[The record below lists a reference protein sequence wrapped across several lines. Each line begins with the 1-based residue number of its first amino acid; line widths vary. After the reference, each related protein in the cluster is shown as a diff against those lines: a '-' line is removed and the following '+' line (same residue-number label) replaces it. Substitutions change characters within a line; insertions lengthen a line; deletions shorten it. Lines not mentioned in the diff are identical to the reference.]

1 MIADETLIEA
11 GLDAGLI
18 DPEALPSMRL
28 RARRERVKALDMVM
42 QSCRLP
48 VTALYHALARAR
60 RLPFFTAAQLIRPDT
75 ALLARLPAALVR
87 TRLFLPMRMD
97 DNTLALVLSDP
108 DDSAPVDALRRVTD
122 EAFSIGF
129 ADPDSL
135 RVLIDRFF
143 QRSGQTGPL
152 ASPDPVALMEE
163 VFREAWLHRASDIH
177 IEPQREGVG
186 LRLRID
192 GRLQRFRRPLT
203 EAEGTGLL
211 NRIKAL
217 AQLDIAEH
225 RAPQDGGFNFR
236 LDISGRPEFDVRV
249 ATVATRWGERAT
261 MRLLGQQTGELELD
275 DLCMP
280 PALLAEF
287 RSVLTR
293 PYGLVLITGPTGSG
307 KTSTLYAALRALDR
321 GALNILTVEDPVE
334 QIIEGLTQVQ
344 VGPKVSFAQALRSFL
359 RHDPDV
365 ILVGEIRDGETAD
378 IALKAG
384 LTGHLVLATLHTND
398 AASALTRLADIGC
411 DRHLVASTVICVL
424 AQRLVRRLC
433 VHCRRPRPM
442 TPSEAQMFGLPSPAE
457 TVYAATGCPHCLG
470 SGYAG
475 RVALFGGVRLDA
487 ALARRIAAGA
497 DEHEI
502 RAASA
507 ATSLVVDA
515 GRKVLDGITSP
526 EEVAALAV
534 TPAPAPAMSDGH
546 LGPAA
551 DNGVVPADV

>member
-1 MIADETLIEA
+1 M
-11 GLDAGLI
+11 
-18 DPEALPSMRL
+18 
-28 RARRERVKALDMVM
+28 
-42 QSCRLP
+42 
-48 VTALYHALARAR
+48 
-60 RLPFFTAAQLIRPDT
+60 PFFTSAQLGRPDT
-75 ALLARLPAALVR
+75 ILTRLPAALLR
-87 TRLFLPMRMD
+87 SRLFLPVRMD
-97 DNTLALVLSDP
+97 DGTLALALSDP
-108 DDSAPVDALRRVTD
+108 DDTAPVDALRRATD
-122 EAFSIGF
+122 ETFRSGF

-135 RVLIDRFF
+135 RVLIDRAF
-143 QRSGQTGPL
+143 QRSGQTAPS
-152 ASPDPVALMEE
+152 AAPPDPVALMEE

-177 IEPQREGVG
+177 VEPHRDGVG

-192 GRLQRFRRPLT
+192 GRLQHFRRLLT

-225 RAPQDGGFNFR
+225 RAPQDGGFSFR
-236 LDISGRPEFDVRV
+236 PNISGRPEFDVRV

-261 MRLLGQQTGELELD
+261 MRLLGQQTGELRLDELH
-275 DLCMP
+275 MP
-280 PALLAEF
+280 PEMLVEF

-321 GALNILTVEDPVE
+321 DGLNILTVEDPVE

-433 VHCRRPRPM
+433 VHCRSPRPM
-442 TPSEAQMFGLPSPAE
+442 TASEAELFGLASPAE
-457 TVYAATGCPHCLG
+457 TVYEPAGCPHCLG

-475 RVALFGGVRLDA
+475 RVALFGSVRLDA
-487 ALARRIAAGA
+487 ALARRVAAGA

-502 RAASA
+502 RAASVT
-507 ATSLVVDA
+507 TSLVVDA
-515 GRKVLDGITSP
+515 RRKVLDGTTSP

-534 TPAPAPAMSDGH
+534 TPAAAMPS
-546 LGPAA
+546 
-551 DNGVVPADV
+551 PADSRFDPAVSDR